1 MLKKYKILLV
11 AIVLTAG
18 GIMLVLGIWLFG
30 SYRGHKQ
37 FYLGYTDRELF
48 DVTQDFYQENQQD
61 IDRENQV
68 QRISRLERMTRH
80 LQARYPQINAD
91 TVQQIL
97 RHQYFN
103 RSTTDNDSLLTQDEK
118 GRARTKRSRHFISSY
133 MFKSIVW
140 TNEVV
145 DSLESRLASAMKI
158 KNRYSPFQLHLV
170 ALPNKTDRSK
180 EFYIQRFRDSKTRP
194 ILVDP
199 SKNLFLEVDFEDPS
213 AYLLRSIGWQL
224 FFSLVL
230 TLALWGTFFG
240 LLSTIRKQRQL
251 ARLRKAFVNNMT
263 HELKTPVS
271 TVMAAIESIQRYG
284 AQDDKEKMDRYL
296 NLSRLELDH
305 LSNMIEKVLQVDI
318 AETNGVQLE
327 KAGFDFD
334 LLIQECTENAQ
345 LFSKKKTHITVEKQ
359 GDSFRILG
367 DQAHLKNVINNL
379 LDNAIKYAEE
389 PVHIHVL
396 LTESDDLITAQF
408 NDNGIGIPQQYL
420 PGIFDLFFRVPSGN
434 IHNVKGFG
442 LGLAYV
448 RQIVNQHQGRITVQ
462 SEEGAGS
469 IFTITLPKEVQ

>member
-1 MLKKYKILLV
+1 MLKKYKILLA

-80 LQARYPQINAD
+80 LQARYPQINED

-103 RSTTDNDSLLTQDEK
+103 RSTTDNDSLRTEEEK

-180 EFYIQRFRDSKTRP
+180 EFYIQR
-194 ILVDP
+194 
-199 SKNLFLEVDFEDPS
+199 
-213 AYLLRSIGWQL
+213 
-224 FFSLVL
+224 
-230 TLALWGTFFG
+230 
-240 LLSTIRKQRQL
+240 
-251 ARLRKAFVNNMT
+251 
-263 HELKTPVS
+263 
-271 TVMAAIESIQRYG
+271 
-284 AQDDKEKMDRYL
+284 
-296 NLSRLELDH
+296 
-305 LSNMIEKVLQVDI
+305 
-318 AETNGVQLE
+318 
-327 KAGFDFD
+327 
-334 LLIQECTENAQ
+334 
-345 LFSKKKTHITVEKQ
+345 
-359 GDSFRILG
+359 
-367 DQAHLKNVINNL
+367 
-379 LDNAIKYAEE
+379 
-389 PVHIHVL
+389 
-396 LTESDDLITAQF
+396 
-408 NDNGIGIPQQYL
+408 
-420 PGIFDLFFRVPSGN
+420 
-434 IHNVKGFG
+434 
-442 LGLAYV
+442 
-448 RQIVNQHQGRITVQ
+448 
-462 SEEGAGS
+462 
-469 IFTITLPKEVQ
+469 